1 MELIERRDALKV
13 AGVAALATA
22 LSTASASQARDE
34 PEQVAKDKT
43 PKKSPNSKTMAKQW
57 YFGNVYYVASGP
69 GHSFTFGISPAP
81 GRPFMIRRRDGD
93 VPVRMVL
100 MAFEKGFPVRVYGNK
115 EYATI
120 VQVVQEA

>member
-1 MELIERRDALKV
+1 MNTRIQCHQHKA
-13 AGVAALATA
+13 
-22 LSTASASQARDE
+22 
-34 PEQVAKDKT
+34 
-43 PKKSPNSKTMAKQW
+43 PKKPPSSKATAKQW

-69 GHSFTFGISPAP
+69 GHTFTFGITPAP
-81 GRPFMIRRRDGD
+81 GRLFLIRRRDGD
-93 VPVRMVL
+93 VPVHMVM